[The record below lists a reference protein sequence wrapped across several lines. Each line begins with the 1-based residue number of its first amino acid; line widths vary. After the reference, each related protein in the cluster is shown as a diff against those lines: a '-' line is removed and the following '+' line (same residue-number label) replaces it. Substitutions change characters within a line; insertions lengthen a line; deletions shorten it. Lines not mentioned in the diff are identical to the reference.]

1 MQEKYTNKSIQMIKA
16 GIIGGS
22 GYTGGE
28 LIRILNQHPAV
39 EIDFIYSTTRAG
51 KKVTTAHPDLIG
63 RADYIF
69 SGTVNKDI
77 DVVFLCLGHGN
88 SLTFLKEHEFSRVT
102 KIIDL
107 STDFR
112 AKSDAEF
119 MDRTFIY
126 GLPENHKTAIESAD
140 AIANPGCFATAL
152 QLSLAPLAQKKLIKG
167 EVHINA
173 TTGSTGA
180 GVKPSETTHF
190 SWRTNS
196 VSWYKAFNH
205 QHLNEV
211 GEQLTALNTQE
222 PELLFIP
229 NRGNFTRGIFAT
241 VYTEYEG
248 CLEEAQALYQDYY
261 KNAPFTHVTEDPIHL
276 KQVVNTN
283 NCHLHLTK
291 HKKYLMITAAIDNL
305 LKGASGQAVQNMNLI
320 FGLEEDMGLQLKPIA
335 F

>member
-1 MQEKYTNKSIQMIKA
+1 MIKA

-63 RADYIF
+63 RCDYVFTGEINAE
-69 SGTVNKDI
+69 V

-88 SLTFLKEHEFSRVT
+88 SIEFLSQHLFSKQT

-112 AKSDAEF
+112 ADKDAKF
-119 MDRTFIY
+119 QGRTFVY
-126 GLPENHKTAIESAD
+126 GLPENHKSAIENAD
-140 AIANPGCFATAL
+140 AIANPGCFATAI
-152 QLSLAPLAQKKLIKG
+152 QLSLSPLAAAKAITND
-167 EVHINA
+167 VHINA

-180 GVKPSETTHF
+180 GIKPSETTHF
-190 SWRTNS
+190 SWRTS
-196 VSWYKAFNH
+196 SMSWYKAFSH
-205 QHLNEV
+205 QHLGEV
-211 GEQLTALNTQE
+211 GEQITALNGTT

-241 VYTEYEG
+241 VYTKYSG
-248 CLEEAQALYQDYY
+248 TLEEAIALYEDYY
-261 KNAPFTHVTEDPIHL
+261 KNDPFTHISEEPIHL

-283 NCHLHLTK
+283 NCHLHLLK
-291 HKKYLMITAAIDNL
+291 HKDNLMITAAIDNL